1 MIYLKLDKE
10 HNSFMELLN
19 ILYDRTCSST
29 SLCPTYTDKECTE
42 VECYESR
49 MRSFQALFEIAR
61 TYYPTITINEFYEY
75 LLKKE
80 LKYWVCD
87 DIKKVVFHYKGGF
100 ELSQTVN
107 SFLETLD
114 ENYDF
119 DESNVIENLKIFIE
133 ENS

>member
-1 MIYLKLDKE
+1 
-10 HNSFMELLN
+10 
-19 ILYDRTCSST
+19 
-29 SLCPTYTDKECTE
+29 
-42 VECYESR
+42 
-49 MRSFQALFEIAR
+49 
-61 TYYPTITINEFYEY
+61 
-75 LLKKE
+75 
-80 LKYWVCD
+80 VCD